1 MKKEIRL
8 KKKNLLEYLDNDNKV
23 SLNSI
28 KRKCSKKEINLILNE
43 SGVNYKR
50 IFNNSLES
58 KKIYKDDLDNIEN
71 NIIKNV
77 TINKKIKNLQDLID
91 IMNEYP
97 LKNNIKYNINLK
109 TLNKIKPDLIKLN
122 NMIGLNDIK
131 NNIIKQ
137 ILYYLQG
144 LYNFSEDHRDF
155 MHTVL
160 SGPPGSGKTEVAKI
174 IGNIFCRMGILKENK
189 FRKVTRSDFIAGYL
203 GQTALKTKHLIEE
216 SLNGVLFIDE
226 AYALGN
232 PEKRDSFAKEALDT
246 LCESLSNHK
255 DKLMV
260 IIAGYEEEL
269 NKCFFS
275 YNEGL
280 ESRFIWRYKTL
291 EYSSE
296 ELKLIFEK
304 KVREIGWFIDIDSNK
319 LTKWFEENKKRFENG
334 GRSIETLVTKTKI
347 SHSLRIF
354 GQDLNFQ
361 KQINLED
368 LDNGLESINKSE
380 NNNDIISLLYT

>member
-1 MKKEIRL
+1 MKKEIRVN
-8 KKKNLLEYLDNDNKV
+8 KKNLVEYLDNNNKV
-23 SLNSI
+23 IGTALSSVQ
-28 KRKCSKKEINLILNE
+28 KKCSKKEINLILNE
-43 SGVNYKR
+43 SGINYKR
-50 IFNNSLES
+50 IFNNSLEV

-77 TINKKIKNLQDLID
+77 TINKKINNLQDLID
-91 IMNEYP
+91 IINENP
-97 LKNNIKYNINLK
+97 LKNNVKYNINLK
-109 TLNKIKPDLIKLN
+109 TLNKIKQDLIKLN

-174 IGNIFCRMGILKENK
+174 IGNIFCKMGILKENK

-203 GQTALKTKHLIEE
+203 GQTALKTKQLIED

-269 NKCFFS
+269 NKCF
-275 YNEGL
+275 
-280 ESRFIWRYKTL
+280 
-291 EYSSE
+291 
-296 ELKLIFEK
+296 
-304 KVREIGWFIDIDSNK
+304 
-319 LTKWFEENKKRFENG
+319 
-334 GRSIETLVTKTKI
+334 LVIMK
-347 SHSLRIF
+347 
-354 GQDLNFQ
+354 D
-361 KQINLED
+361 
-368 LDNGLESINKSE
+368 
-380 NNNDIISLLYT
+380 